1 MKISRRVFILIGLV
15 AVLIAG
21 VVLFLPIPMHINATL
36 EGMVCTQNGE
46 YIEPVAA
53 KIDGWKL
60 DYLLFSDKLYVNL
73 DVPDSS
79 YMYIKTSGDIYQTN
93 GSAML
98 AYFSYYD
105 TEENHVTVGSL
116 KCDSQMT
123 NVLLNFTDG
132 ESAYYVFTR
141 DNTANLRDVFLSLN
155 S

>member
-1 MKISRRVFILIGLV
+1 M
-15 AVLIAG
+15 
-21 VVLFLPIPMHINATL
+21 
-36 EGMVCTQNGE
+36 CTQDGE
-46 YIEPVAA
+46 YLEPVTAR
-53 KIDGWKL
+53 IDGWKL

-105 TEENHVTVGSL
+105 AEENRVTVGSL

-132 ESAYYVFTR
+132 ESVCYVFAR
-141 DNTANLRDVFLSLN
+141 DPKANYKDVILSLN